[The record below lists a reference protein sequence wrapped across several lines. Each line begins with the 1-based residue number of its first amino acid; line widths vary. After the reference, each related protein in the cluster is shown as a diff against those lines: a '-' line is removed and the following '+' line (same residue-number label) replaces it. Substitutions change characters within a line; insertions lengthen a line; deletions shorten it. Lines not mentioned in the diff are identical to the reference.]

1 MIQKEK
7 EKRRFIVSSSRLMI
21 IALSGL
27 MLGGC
32 IYTWIAGVFAGNQL
46 PMPFGFGAGVV
57 LSGSMEPEMGI
68 NDLIIVCQSDA
79 YAVGDVVVYQS
90 GRMPVVH
97 RIVSLDEKTVVTKG
111 DANNATDEPIS
122 PSDIS
127 GKVIGCLPGAGL
139 VVEFMQSWPGM
150 LLVIGAALLLLEMS
164 FQRERSRGERE
175 LEEIRA
181 EIKRLSEQQNQNSDV
196 DQV

>member
-79 YAVGDVVVYQS
+79 YAVGDVVVYQTGS
-90 GRMPVVH
+90 
-97 RIVSLDEKTVVTKG
+97 VVTKG